1 MVWLCVRL
9 SVNIE
14 IVPRQTGVEASK
26 TKQSHAQCRNHLLT
40 CLLPGFSSPDM
51 SFSAFSSS
59 HLISAL
65 LISSHLSSEPSLN
78 SSQFISPHL
87 ISARLS
93 SSLLSPPS
101 ALLNLP
107 LLTSALFSSSLLF
120 SSGPPLSPAQ
130 LISPYLS
137 PLSALLKSFQ
147 HPRRYKNVGYS
158 PRKKIGLK

>member
-9 SVNIE
+9 SANIE

-26 TKQSHAQCRNHLLT
+26 TKQPHAQCRNHLLT
-40 CLLPGFSSPDM
+40 CLLPGFSFPDM
-51 SFSAFSSS
+51 SFSTFSSS

-65 LISSHLSSEPSLN
+65 LICSHLSSEPSLN

-101 ALLNLP
+101 AL
-107 LLTSALFSSSLLF
+107 FSSSLHF
-120 SSGPPLSPAQ
+120 SFGPPLSPAQ
-130 LISPYLS
+130 LPLLISPYLS
-137 PLSALLKSFQ
+137 PLSPQFFSAHLGSSELPWALLS
-147 HPRRYKNVGYS
+147 
-158 PRKKIGLK
+158 